1 LKFFVDN
8 NLSPALARALHEL
21 IHYDSGGKHD
31 VVHLRDKFPR
41 TVPDMEWIETLET
54 EGDWAVI
61 THDKLNK
68 GLEREALRR
77 AGLIVFFLNKSWSP
91 HNYWEKAQRLVQWWP
106 AIVAQAERIT
116 GGAAFTVKWNY
127 RNGKFEQTKI

>member
-8 NLSPALARALHEL
+8 NLPAPLARALHEL
-21 IHYDSGGKHD
+21 TSHEGDHHE
-31 VVHLRDKFPR
+31 VAHLKDKF
-41 TVPDMEWIETLET
+41 TATTPDLEWIEALAE
-54 EGDWAVI
+54 ESGWAVI

-77 AGLIVFFLNKSWSP
+77 AGLIVFFLDKSWSN
-91 HNYWEKAQRLVQWWP
+91 HNYWDKAQRLVQWWP
-106 AIVAQAERIT
+106 AIIDQAERIS